1 MRIKCLTQY
10 WHRLGTDYQ
19 SLKIQTFHYYWA
31 KGHTLVL
38 FLPIKSNKEGKK
50 ILRQLPNQFRVDYY
64 LLSQS
69 CWSICASKILPTTK
83 GSIVSKE
90 NYEINDILTSIYS
103 HYSWLNFKNIL
114 ECLLFQMNFERKNF
128 HWYTQGITQ
137 NLHIDVNL
145 INIVMLLNFL
155 NQNIFMLNYVHFSG
169 IT

>member
-1 MRIKCLTQY
+1 MYNTVLTQA
-10 WHRLGTDYQ
+10 WHWLPVSQNTD
-19 SLKIQTFHYYWA
+19 LPLYWA
-31 KGHTLVL
+31 KGHTLVKPYSL
-38 FLPIKSNKEGKK
+38 FLPIKSNKESKK
-50 ILRQLPNQFRVDYY
+50 ILWQLPNQFRVDYY
-64 LLSQS
+64 LLNPS

-90 NYEINDILTSIYS
+90 NYEINDILTSLYS

-137 NLHIDVNL
+137 ILHIDVNL

-155 NQNIFMLNYVHFSG
+155 NQNIFKLNYMHFSG